1 MICYSKAFRWGLAC
15 HKILK
20 PLQLVS
26 RSVERQCLSGWPKGM
41 LSQSHYRN
49 LLAALHVMWRAVMAQ
64 PPFQLLTFTLPL
76 PCFSQIL
83 STESKNQETK
93 GNNILSSQF
102 MKRVCFFLEHK
113 NVPSLW
119 LTWDKMEAKPDPLYS
134 EGTSRASE
142 EHRLRLPHKCC
153 RFTTAQSMH
162 SYGVKY
168 LTARIKTLWKPD
180 RQPSKVSLLI
190 STAPDSWPF
199 LLPLCIPHATVTY
212 FILFYHL
219 RTQVS

>member
-1 MICYSKAFRWGLAC
+1 MTKRHGITISLPESPGSPVC
-15 HKILK
+15 HVKSSNGSASFPAVNFHPPPAL
-20 PLQLVS
+20 LFS
-26 RSVERQCLSGWPKGM
+26 NSVYRLEESG
-41 LSQSHYRN
+41 N
-49 LLAALHVMWRAVMAQ
+49 
-64 PPFQLLTFTLPL
+64 
-76 PCFSQIL
+76 
-83 STESKNQETK
+83 K

-119 LTWDKMEAKPDPLYS
+119 LTWDKMEAKLDPLYS

-168 LTARIKTLWKPD
+168 LTARIRTL
-180 RQPSKVSLLI
+180 
-190 STAPDSWPF
+190 
-199 LLPLCIPHATVTY
+199 
-212 FILFYHL
+212 
-219 RTQVS
+219 